1 MGVPALKNSQGSGL
15 QVDRK
20 DMGRADTLRFNVI
33 SFVVEENYDRA
44 VKELEDYISRDSQYP
59 RFKERV
65 ERYVGHCID
74 LVNAI
79 RAKRKFPGMNHLT
92 MAKQQ
97 EINEKY
103 REHFNELQFVLRKIE
118 QVHVTVKLDDVRSTV
133 WVVRALA
140 QAVGVIFLVGL
151 LIELG
156 DGLFITAITVIDDFF
171 IDITQWIFRQF

>member
-1 MGVPALKNSQGSGL
+1 MGVPALKKSQSQGL

-33 SFVVEENYDRA
+33 SFVVEENYYRA
-44 VKELEDYISRDSQYP
+44 VKELEDYINRDSQYP

-103 REHFNELQFVLRKIE
+103 RAHFNELQFVLRKIE
-118 QVHVTVKLDDVRSTV
+118 QVQVTVKLDDVRSTV

-140 QAVGVIFLVGL
+140 QSVGVIFLVSL
-151 LIELG
+151 MIEMG
-156 DGLFITAITVIDDFF
+156 EGLFITSIIVIDNFF
-171 IDITQWIFRQF
+171 IELTQWIFQKF